1 MLYTTRGIILHTMP
15 YNDKYVIVHAYTEIS
30 GRMSYLVARARS
42 RKSKVSHALFMP
54 LSVLEME
61 VDHSH
66 NRDLQRI
73 KETRISFPLNNIAFH
88 PVKNVIALFTSEVIY
103 RSVRT
108 KEADPKLFGF
118 LHDSIRWLD
127 ISEEGVANFHLVFLI
142 HLVRYFGVFPNVDN
156 YHPGYFFDLLNG
168 VFASLPPEHKHY
180 LDETESVIF
189 SRLLRMNYENMAVYS
204 FSRQER
210 TNIIRRV
217 LEYYR
222 LHLSDF
228 PEIKSLS
235 VMQHLFD

>member
-1 MLYTTRGIILHTMP
+1 MP
-15 YNDKYVIVHAYTEIS
+15 YNDKYVIVHAYTELS

-61 VDHSH
+61 VDHQH

-73 KETRISFPLNNIAFH
+73 KETRVSYPLNNIAFH

-118 LHDSIRWLD
+118 LYDSIRWLD
-127 ISEEGVANFHLVFLI
+127 ISEQGVANFHLVFLI
-142 HLVRYFGVFPNVDN
+142 QLVRYFGVFPNVDN
-156 YHPGYFFDLLNG
+156 YHAGCFFDLLNG
-168 VFASLPPEHKHY
+168 IFTSLPPEHKHY
-180 LDETESVIF
+180 LNETESVIF
-189 SRLLRMNYENMAVYS
+189 SRLLRMNYENMAIYS

-210 TNIIRRV
+210 TNIIRRI

-228 PEIKSLS
+228 PEIKSLL